1 MSMAHPTHPSL
12 SKPTNPFDTKETQ
25 RTWEAMPN
33 ENQPPNKPKA
43 GEPDAFVFQ
52 PVLNSD
58 SATPSSNVSAPREY
72 GAPDALSV
80 QSSNSELTHTLSKNG
95 LEFASNEFNATSF
108 YGLDE
113 EEEEDS
119 PQKLLQGI
127 PSHESSQ
134 QNKISS
140 DEKIT
145 TEVLQSSLNANKRDK
160 VSGNQL
166 LALFGASAF
175 TPANEPPPAEDSS
188 SNQTANQEVV
198 FSLPRASQSSSDESS
213 SEED

>member
-1 MSMAHPTHPSL
+1 
-12 SKPTNPFDTKETQ
+12 
-25 RTWEAMPN
+25 MPN

-188 SNQTANQEVV
+188 SNQTTNQEVV

>member
-1 MSMAHPTHPSL
+1 MKRL
-12 SKPTNPFDTKETQ
+12 KF
-25 RTWEAMPN
+25 
-33 ENQPPNKPKA
+33 
-43 GEPDAFVFQ
+43 FVIM
-52 PVLNSD
+52 NCID
-58 SATPSSNVSAPREY
+58 I
-72 GAPDALSV
+72 
-80 QSSNSELTHTLSKNG
+80 G

-175 TPANEPPPAEDSS
+175 TPANEPPPAEC
-188 SNQTANQEVV
+188 E
-198 FSLPRASQSSSDESS
+198 
-213 SEED
+213 